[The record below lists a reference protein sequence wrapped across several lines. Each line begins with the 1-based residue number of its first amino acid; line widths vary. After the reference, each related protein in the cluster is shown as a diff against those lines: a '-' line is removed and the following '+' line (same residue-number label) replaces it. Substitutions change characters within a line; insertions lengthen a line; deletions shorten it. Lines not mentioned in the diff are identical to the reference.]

1 MPNDNIMGIPTKACI
16 NGLTK
21 EDTER
26 LKNALIK
33 KIVNDDTVIDIT
45 DDGKIIVA
53 DGDGLYLSFDGNIL
67 GLIKDSSG
75 DYIPQTVPY
84 LPEDENENPL
94 APPNDTIMTSANIA
108 VDPRIV
114 HTTGNETINGIKTF
128 NNGINASPVGWY
140 EISKQMD
147 IGNYVIFGEVY
158 LPPNNIDVRYI
169 KIDLINSTTTVPAY
183 ASIIFRTAIDTRPR
197 WINHTPFTT
206 VNNPITATS
215 IVFLIKDEKL
225 YIAWKKEYTYGRI
238 QIRVDLETN
247 TTNVISKNNS
257 YLTLY
262 STSDM
267 VVTNDVSSYTVL
279 QVE

>member
-33 KIVNDDTVIDIT
+33 KIVNDNTVIDIT

-84 LPEDENENPL
+84 LPEDANENPL

-114 HTTGNETINGIKTF
+114 HTTGNETITGNKDF
-128 NNGINASPVGWY
+128 KNLVSVNDLGWLRSSSGVLTPSKWAKIY
-140 EISKQMD
+140 EINRT
-147 IGNYVIFGEVY
+147 G
-158 LPPNNIDVRYI
+158 
-169 KIDLINSTTTVPAY
+169 TTTVMVRIFNDY
-183 ASIIFRTAIDTRPR
+183 AMSNFLDSHIIYSVSAASSGYQIQGSFYGVSNRVIGKLARRTDGKIEL
-197 WINHTPFTT
+197 WVSNSQ
-206 VNNPITATS
+206 TS
-215 IVFLIKDEKL
+215 GNISLIFE
-225 YIAWKKEYTYGRI
+225 IEH
-238 QIRVDLETN
+238 IRVASPTPVNEQSDTAPIIGETY
-247 TTNVISKNNS
+247 TEVV
-257 YLTLY
+257 
-262 STSDM
+262 DM
-267 VVTNDVSSYTVL
+267 VNVS
-279 QVE
+279 

>member
-1 MPNDNIMGIPTKACI
+1 MPNENIMGVPTRACI
-16 NGLTK
+16 NGFTK

-114 HTTGNETINGIKTF
+114 HTFGNETIDGIKTYKKRIS
-128 NNGINASPVGWY
+128 GITNFATADSQTTGTSGYFKTFV
-140 EISKQMD
+140 EIDKTKLT
-147 IGNYVIFGEVY
+147 G
-158 LPPNNIDVRYI
+158 VRNHFLFYI
-169 KIDLINSTTTVPAY
+169 VSRTRSTGFDFIALYTSSQAINSLNMVLRTCNANYTYVLSEDDEKAY
-183 ASIIFRTAIDTRPR
+183 LSIIC
-197 WINHTPFTT
+197 
-206 VNNPITATS
+206 
-215 IVFLIKDEKL
+215 
-225 YIAWKKEYTYGRI
+225 
-238 QIRVDLETN
+238 
-247 TTNVISKNNS
+247 
-257 YLTLY
+257 
-262 STSDM
+262 
-267 VVTNDVSSYTVL
+267 TNDVSDGIQAGILVTTQAFDYDAIITGSRITPNVL
-279 QVE
+279 GTEKNRLTP